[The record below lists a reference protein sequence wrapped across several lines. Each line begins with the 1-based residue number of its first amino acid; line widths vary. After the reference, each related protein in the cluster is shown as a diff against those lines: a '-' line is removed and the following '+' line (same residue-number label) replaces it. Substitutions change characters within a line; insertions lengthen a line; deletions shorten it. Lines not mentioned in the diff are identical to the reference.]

1 MDLTLRAESAEFAAT
16 ARSLIARYL
25 GAAAD
30 DREAASK
37 PLWDAAVTAGWLEVL
52 GSPLEYTDLEAAV
65 CLLVEVGRAQ
75 PPIALQVGMAARW
88 LAASV
93 PGLAAWRGRLADQP
107 DQIVALCWPLGA
119 GSPPPLQLT
128 RREHGYQADGDL
140 GIVREAAPAGEL
152 LAQAEL
158 DGQPMLAVLPLRRDG
173 ISVTPVDGVGS
184 LRQGRVQVDA
194 AQLAEDEVS
203 PGLAPGDQA
212 RADALLLILDA
223 AELTGCAE
231 MALEMTVRHARTRR
245 QFDRPIGT
253 FQAVRHRIAGMASD
267 VEQSRWLLYRSAAG
281 LAQAEDAAHA
291 LAQAHALAL
300 WNSVALERVIAS
312 AHQVHGGIGFIRD
325 HPLHRYFGRQK
336 ASMFT
341 WAQPADHVES
351 VLASVLSINQN

>member
-65 CLLVEVGRAQ
+65 CAATLGLATFL
-75 PPIALQVGMAARW
+75 ALAVPTGGNR
-88 LAASV
+88 V

>member
-1 MDLTLRAESAEFAAT
+1 MDLSLRAESAELAAT
-16 ARSLIARYL
+16 ARSLLARYL

-52 GSPLEYTDLEAAV
+52 GTPLEYTDLEAAV
-65 CLLVEVGRAQ
+65 CLLLEVGRAQ

-107 DQIVALCWPLGA
+107 DQIVALHWRLGV
-119 GSPPPLQLT
+119 GSPSLQLT
-128 RREHGYQADGDL
+128 RRGHGYQADGDL
-140 GIVREAAPAGEL
+140 GIVREAAAAGEL

-158 DGQPMLAVLPLRRDG
+158 DGQPMLVVLPVRRDG
-173 ISVTPVDGVGS
+173 VSVTPVHGVGS
-184 LRQGRVQVDA
+184 LRQGRVRVDA
-194 AQLAEDEVS
+194 VQLAEDEVS
-203 PGLAPGDQA
+203 PGLDPGDQA

-281 LAQAEDAAHA
+281 LARTEDAAQA

-312 AHQVHGGIGFIRD
+312 AHQVHGGVGFIRD

-341 WAQPADHVES
+341 WAQPADHAES
-351 VLASVLSINQN
+351 VLASVLGIKQQN